1 MFSVLPPLL
10 CGENHVVDWDRVNF
24 NGVFQV
30 ASDAS
35 GINMTELL
43 QHQIDYYRARA
54 PEYDEWFYRLGRY
67 DRGAEH
73 TRQWESE
80 AQQVRDQLHSQPGF
94 AHILELAPGT
104 GIWTGELIQ
113 IGERVTALD
122 ASPEMININRAKLQS
137 DRVEYQQV
145 DLFAWQPQQQYDM
158 VFFGFWLSHVP
169 ADKLAAFLDTVNT
182 ALAPGGRIFIVD
194 SRARDLATS
203 HSGTEYLGK
212 DLQKRVLK
220 DGRRF
225 DIVKIYYEPT
235 ALSQVLRR
243 HGFAI
248 EATSTDNFFLYA
260 DGAKAG

>member
-1 MFSVLPPLL
+1 
-10 CGENHVVDWDRVNF
+10 
-24 NGVFQV
+24 
-30 ASDAS
+30 
-35 GINMTELL
+35 MTDLL

-67 DRGAEH
+67 DRGEAH
-73 TRQWESE
+73 TRQWELE
-80 AQQVRDQLHSQPGF
+80 AQQVRDQLRSQAGF

-113 IGERVTALD
+113 IGRRVTAVD

-137 DRVEYQQV
+137 DRVEYQRA
-145 DLFAWQPQQQYDM
+145 DLFAWQPEQQYDM

-169 ADKLAAFLDTVNT
+169 AEKLTAFLNAVNA
-182 ALAPGGRIFIVD
+182 ALKPGGRLFMVD
-194 SRARDLATS
+194 SRARDLATA
-203 HSGTEYLGK
+203 HTGAEDLGT

-225 DIVKIYYEPT
+225 DIVKIYYEP
-235 ALSQVLRR
+235 AELSEILRG

-260 DGAKAG
+260 DGVKAT